1 MKMVKKIRFKFVA
14 VTMTFLTVIFA
25 LIFLI
30 YFIYEDYLYRQ
41 YAVQLLESVA
51 DSGDGRPDASLTDEE
66 EYFPEIFTA
75 EFEENGR
82 IKKIRSSLRG
92 DIKSDKIKKIAEKI
106 YMKGDTGGKYRSYA
120 YAAKINSDGI
130 CFLAFSDISSNRFQ
144 LKKIMG
150 TAALVITAFCLLFLV
165 SVFLS
170 RFVIDP
176 AQKAL
181 EREKQFISDASHEL
195 KTPISAIIL
204 NVQAMYGITERNK
217 YMDNILSEAE
227 RMNKLIKR
235 LLILAYADESENRIE
250 KAEFSLS
257 ESCEEIAL
265 PFESAAFENKIDF
278 SYDISE
284 NIFYSGSCEDIK
296 QVISILLDNA
306 FKYTPQNGKIIMK
319 LFKRLGRPVLTVY
332 NTGNGIPEEAMPHI
346 FDRFYCLEKSRNSGS
361 SSFGLGLSIARA
373 IMNAHGG
380 SVRAE
385 SEYGNYALFTVLF

>member
-1 MKMVKKIRFKFVA
+1 MVKKIRFKFVA
-14 VTMTFLTVIFA
+14 VTMSFLTVIFS
-25 LIFLI
+25 LIFLAD
-30 YFIYEDYLYRQ
+30 FLYEAYIYRQ
-41 YAVQLLESVA
+41 YAVQLLDSVA
-51 DSGDGRPDASLTDEE
+51 DSRGVRPDASLTDGE

-75 EFEENGR
+75 EFEENGQ
-82 IKKIRSSLRG
+82 IKNIRSSLRG
-92 DIKSDKIKKIAEKI
+92 DVKSEKIRKIAQKI
-106 YMKGDTGGKYRSYA
+106 YTQNSGSGKYKSYA
-120 YAAKINSDGI
+120 YAVKANRDGSY
-130 CFLAFSDISSNRFQ
+130 FVAFSELKYHRYQ
-144 LKKIMG
+144 LNKIAG
-150 TAALVITAFCLLFLV
+150 TAALIITAFCLLLLV
-165 SVFLS
+165 SIFLS

-204 NVQAMYGITERNK
+204 NAQAMYGIAERNK

-235 LLILAYADESENRIE
+235 LLILAYADESENRTE
-250 KAEFSLS
+250 KSKFSLS

-278 SYDISE
+278 CYDISE
-284 NIFYSGSCEDIK
+284 NIFYNGNCEDIK

-306 FKYTPQNGKIIMK
+306 FKYTPQNGKIILK
-319 LFKRLGRPVLTVY
+319 LFKKSGRPVLTVY

-346 FDRFYCLEKSRNSGS
+346 FDRFYCLEKSRNTSSG
-361 SSFGLGLSIARA
+361 SFGLGLSIAKA
-373 IMNAHGG
+373 IMNAHNG
-380 SVRAE
+380 VIKAE